1 MLRLPEWAAVEESR
15 RNPGAPR
22 EQTDTTK
29 VPCSRGLRRE
39 SGAFL
44 RQPQWWTVFE
54 NSTAFERRD
63 LMPSGVRL
71 KTRLS
76 SFRGRTFEL
85 KLKLKM
91 SSRPLAAEVTTFF
104 TESLILAQDERWRRA

>member
-1 MLRLPEWAAVEESR
+1 
-15 RNPGAPR
+15 
-22 EQTDTTK
+22 
-29 VPCSRGLRRE
+29 
-39 SGAFL
+39 
-44 RQPQWWTVFE
+44 
-54 NSTAFERRD
+54 
-63 LMPSGVRL
+63 MPSGVRL